1 MDSEDQSG
9 KPQNKNVKK
18 NVFKPYSKIIQRN
31 KEQSLEFG
39 EESRTKGGQQMCDKK
54 ADKFTEKGGSSN
66 SAKLRIE
73 AQNSSDMKLLR
84 NPSDEYGDSIEV
96 GLFSRN
102 SELETTNHETPSPEE
117 KLTKMKIDKLKMT

>member
-1 MDSEDQSG
+1 M
-9 KPQNKNVKK
+9 
-18 NVFKPYSKIIQRN
+18 F
-31 KEQSLEFG
+31 
-39 EESRTKGGQQMCDKK
+39 DKK
-54 ADKFTEKGGSSN
+54 ACQSPDMGGSSN

-102 SELETTNHETPSPEE
+102 SELETTNHETPSPDE
-117 KLTKMKIDKLKMT
+117 KLTKI